1 MDIYSGIIYWF
12 LMLFLQLAPSQ
23 ELHHPAV
30 YTYLVEPGGRTIV
43 VEVKSAEPQRTEI
56 EAHYGEG
63 EPHPHRAVVEIGPGG
78 RRVLSVMDG
87 PSEMCDAPF
96 YCPKD
101 GLMLSTDPNY
111 KFLAGG
117 DGRYE
122 NGLDSVELVEGC
134 HRMKLH
140 FPDYDVSFDRKI
152 VPLVESTPKKEKTSE
167 PTPKD
172 TTSEGS

>member
-12 LMLFLQLAPSQ
+12 LMLFLQLASPQ
-23 ELHHPAV
+23 ELSEQAA

-43 VEVKSAEPQRTEI
+43 VEVTSVEPDRVEL

-63 EPHPHRAVVEIGPGG
+63 EPYPHRAVFEIGPQG

-87 PSEMCDAPF
+87 ATEMCDAPF
-96 YCPKD
+96 RFPQD
-101 GLMLSTDPNY
+101 GLMLSTDTGY
-111 KFLAGG
+111 KFKSTAE
-117 DGRYE
+117 GRYE
-122 NGLDSVELVEGC
+122 NGQDSIELVESC
-134 HRMKLH
+134 RRMKLH
-140 FPDYDVSFDRKI
+140 FPDYDVSFDRKSAP
-152 VPLVESTPKKEKTSE
+152 PLK